1 MTELDLHEG
10 RMISEAKMIS
20 QIHDYLSI
28 LISGL
33 ESHPD
38 NEIMLQQYDHWKKIV
53 GKLTEKFRKKYGRFP
68 VSIVEE
74 QL

>member
-1 MTELDLHEG
+1 MNEFQDN
-10 RMISEAKMIS
+10 RMLQEAEMIS

-33 ESHPD
+33 EFHPE
-38 NEIMLQQYDHWKKIV
+38 NAIMLQQYDHWKRIV
-53 GKLTEKFRKKYGRFP
+53 GKLTEKFRKKYDRFP
-68 VSIVEE
+68 VSVVEE

>member
-1 MTELDLHEG
+1 MTETELQDN
-10 RMISEAKMIS
+10 RMISEAKTIS

-33 ESHPD
+33 EVHPE
-38 NEIMLQQYDHWKKIV
+38 NEIMLQQHDHWKKIV

-68 VSIVEE
+68 VSVVEE

>member
-1 MTELDLHEG
+1 MTETELQDN
-10 RMISEAKMIS
+10 RMIQEATMIS

-38 NEIMLQQYDHWKKIV
+38 NEIMLQQHDHWKKIV
-53 GKLTEKFRKKYGRFP
+53 GKLPEKFRKKYGRFP
-68 VSIVEE
+68 VSVVEE

>member
-1 MTELDLHEG
+1 MTELQDN
-10 RMISEAKMIS
+10 RMVQEAQMIS

-28 LISGL
+28 LMSGL
-33 ESHPD
+33 ETHPE
-38 NEIMLQQYDHWKKIV
+38 NEIMLQQHDHWKKIV

-68 VSIVEE
+68 VSVVEE